1 MFTCARHECTLC
13 LNNFLQAAKAC
24 PDYPVI
30 LYNVHLHNTLT
41 NTTSSHPLL
50 PTLSSMG
57 LMLQLDS
64 SDGLERDAHYV
75 YYVTAEGGAGIGESY
90 KREMGKCLCGLWE
103 READGER

>member
-1 MFTCARHECTLC
+1 
-13 LNNFLQAAKAC
+13 
-24 PDYPVI
+24 
-30 LYNVHLHNTLT
+30 
-41 NTTSSHPLL
+41 
-50 PTLSSMG
+50 MG